1 MQVKEQLKEVSKNCY
16 TMVPKGNNIEIR
28 VYLSQRLFN
37 EFTEDESIFQLY
49 NASLLPGV
57 VSPVI
62 GMPDIHTG
70 YGLPIGGVMAVRYD
84 GGVVSAGAVGMD
96 INCGVRLMTTKI
108 STDEI
113 DKEIIGKILKE
124 IAKKVPAGVG
134 KSSEIKEFK
143 KPDMESI
150 ALKGAKYYVEKGFGR
165 KKDLEATEDNGCIE
179 GGDISAIPQE
189 ALNRTDQLATIG
201 GGNHFLEIGRIE
213 KIFDEKLASEFGL
226 KKKHL
231 YVMIHTGSR
240 GFGHQICTD
249 YTNIMWKNSDKN
261 GVRPP
266 QKGLACAPI
275 LSKDGQNYLK
285 AMACAAN
292 YAFCNRQLIM
302 HIAREVFV
310 DVLKKPESEL
320 GLDLLYDVAHNIA
333 KIEKHKGI
341 KLLVHRKGA
350 TRALPKGHP
359 ANPPCYSETGH
370 PAIIPGSMGT
380 ASYVVVGTDKIEETF
395 CSVNHGAGRSMSRK
409 KARSEFSKRDF
420 REQVGNVIVSTSN
433 IKSLLDEAPL
443 AYKDIDEV
451 VYTLVEAGL
460 TKPVARLKPLGVIK
474 GEGEE
479 A

>member
-1 MQVKEQLKEVSKNCY
+1 MKEQLKEVSKNCY
-16 TMVPKGNNIEIR
+16 TVVPKGSNIEIR
-28 VYLSQRLFN
+28 LYLSKRIFD

-70 YGLPIGGVMAVRYD
+70 YGLPIGGVMAVQYN

-108 STDEI
+108 SADET
-113 DKEIIGKILKE
+113 DKEVIAKILKE
-124 IAKKVPAGVG
+124 VAEKVPAGVG
-134 KSSEIKEFK
+134 KSSEIKEFR

-150 ALKGAKYYVEKGFGR
+150 ALKGAKYHVEKGFGR
-165 KKDLEATEDNGCIE
+165 KTDLEATEDNGCIE
-179 GGDISAIPQE
+179 GGDISAIPPE
-189 ALNRTDQLATIG
+189 ALNRTCQLATIG
-201 GGNHFLEIGRIE
+201 GGNHFVEIGRIE

-249 YTNIMWKNSDKN
+249 YTEIMWKNSDKN
-261 GVRPP
+261 GVRAP

-302 HIAREVFV
+302 HIVREAFV

-333 KIEKHKGI
+333 KIEKHKGV

-359 ANPPCYSETGH
+359 ANPPCYSKTGH

-409 KARSEFSKRDF
+409 KARSEFSKIDF
-420 REQVGNVIVSTSN
+420 QKQVGSVIVSTSN